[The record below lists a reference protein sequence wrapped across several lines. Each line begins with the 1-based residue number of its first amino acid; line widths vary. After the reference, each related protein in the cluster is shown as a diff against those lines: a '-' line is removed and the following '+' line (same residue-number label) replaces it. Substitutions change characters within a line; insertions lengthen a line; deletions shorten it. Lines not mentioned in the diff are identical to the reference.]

1 MAFSSHTDDLRQ
13 EVTAD
18 TNLSGSNLLANVSI
32 DSEMNGSF
40 SSGSIDLGDLEP
52 TPRTDRT
59 DQTYTKPVPDNV
71 IQFSLQNQQQI
82 PQDFNK
88 QHTPYPGDMQVESVT
103 SERSDV
109 HSQVSGT
116 EELRRGDNSN
126 EITEEFDSRGVNH
139 VEPLM
144 PARLKPLKEKSNI
157 STKEEERGDDFPR
170 RKVPSPP
177 QLKKTVGFN
186 PEVETIDK
194 SVEISQSDST
204 VSDGQIT
211 PLPEDQIS
219 PRDNFT
225 PDSQSVYVNN
235 QGFNNVGKPEP
246 KKFEAFFVRGSL
258 TESQDTSIAS
268 HRSDLDDAFAKESFT
283 IPDQIH
289 TPEAAR
295 AAGIPIIDSSEHP
308 LLLRQTSR
316 EGSIGSS
323 RSSGD
328 FSDHESRKIHF
339 DHKTRESVKTE
350 PGYPI
355 ESSHINIKSPGQYI
369 IQKPVLV
376 NRRKDEDKNIK
387 PNATNFAAIKQLKE
401 FGNVDNSG
409 LIYMQHGQEKEGQ
422 KSPLKEALQ
431 KNKVAKKTTFAPLPN
446 QRTWQQSLATSNQN
460 QDSTA
465 GASDAGTASQE
476 LLKIKMKLEEKRKAI
491 ERKKHTQ
498 EIQQQKMRQR
508 LGKAAF
514 MHVIA
519 KPKEEEEDELE
530 AENTGRRPAS
540 LVPSRMTTSDPQV
553 QVEPRVS
560 KVPERNVM
568 NTSDSS
574 AKQVTPRRFSRDD
587 IQQTIENVK
596 TKWFNGDDTVSSRI
610 QNEELSQQRTES
622 PERSR
627 TRRSLSVESKEPEVS
642 QRIGSK
648 REPDTDENP
657 ETYGEYNNS
666 LDKLNQSL
674 TDLQGEIMR
683 LSLKQ
688 KQAGQPADKA
698 VNNEINRQN
707 KNDNSVN
714 ESVRSHTPP
723 NVLEVKSKVESPRV
737 TETGRPRGAQ
747 MRSSS
752 EPRQIVSEQVP
763 EEQIGNY
770 QSHTLPRQP
779 TYQHN
784 QVSPYMM
791 QGHVAGPAGPV
802 YSNPN
807 QFVPIPGGTGM
818 VPTPQQYGSYLM
830 GPTPGQIG
838 QIPPQQITPPYQQSP
853 PHMYPQTVPMYG
865 QPFTQQ
871 NIISPQS
878 QPYPTMYATQPQP
891 QYQPHP
897 HLASTYT
904 TASHPQ
910 HAPYTQPMTVT
921 QQQEPVVNGT
931 TYTQVQNQVPTTS
944 QTVFQDTSKVPS
956 ARKEPDDS
964 KNVTENRTQ
973 DQDGFFISMH
983 ENSPRRQKTQIS
995 SDQKSKIDAEP
1006 VSRIDKTDNSVISEN
1021 RQPEVSNVAVK
1032 NSYDSSVIADFAQK
1046 IADKPPE
1053 SDRIKEVQP
1062 STSQT
1067 TDISQVSDTSQAGGE
1082 ETESSVQDT
1091 SVVGFVIGQDES
1103 MLDQVSSFHYFK
1115 QPIAMQWT
1123 PILLL

>member
-1 MAFSSHTDDLRQ
+1 
-13 EVTAD
+13 
-18 TNLSGSNLLANVSI
+18 
-32 DSEMNGSF
+32 MNGSF

-59 DQTYTKPVPDNV
+59 DQTYTKPTPENV
-71 IQFSLQNQQQI
+71 IQFSLQNQLQI

-88 QHTPYPGDMQVESVT
+88 QQTPYPGDMQIESVT
-103 SERSDV
+103 SERSDA
-109 HSQVSGT
+109 HSVVSGT
-116 EELRRGDNSN
+116 EELQRGDNSN
-126 EITEEFDSRGVNH
+126 ELTEEFDSRGVNQ

-157 STKEEERGDDFPR
+157 STKEEERGDDFPKK
-170 RKVPSPP
+170 KVPSPP
-177 QLKKTVGFN
+177 QLKKAVGFN
-186 PEVETIDK
+186 PEIETIDK
-194 SVEISQSDST
+194 SVEISRSDST

-219 PRDNFT
+219 PRDSFT
-225 PDSQSVYVNN
+225 IDPQSFHVDN
-235 QGFNNVGKPEP
+235 QGLNNVAGKPGP
-246 KKFEAFFVRGSL
+246 KKFEAFFIRGSL

-268 HRSDLDDAFAKESFT
+268 HRSDLDDAFVKESFT
-283 IPDQIH
+283 VPDQIH

-339 DHKTRESVKTE
+339 DHKTRESAKIE
-350 PGYPI
+350 PGNIP
-355 ESSHINIKSPGQYI
+355 ESSHVNIKSPGQYI
-369 IQKPVLV
+369 IQKPVIV
-376 NRRKDEDKNIK
+376 NRRKEDDKNIK
-387 PNATNFAAIKQLKE
+387 ANATNFAAIKQLKDL
-401 FGNVDNSG
+401 GTVDNSG
-409 LIYMQHGQEKEGQ
+409 LIYMQHGQEKEGP

-431 KNKVAKKTTFAPLPN
+431 KNKAVKKTTFAPLPN
-446 QRTWQQSLATSNQN
+446 QRTWGQSVATNNQN
-460 QDSTA
+460 QESA
-465 GASDAGTASQE
+465 VEASDPGTASQE

-519 KPKEEEEDELE
+519 KPKEEEEDDLE
-530 AENTGRRPAS
+530 NEGQGRRPTS

-560 KVPERNVM
+560 KTPERNVM
-568 NTSDSS
+568 NTSDS
-574 AKQVTPRRFSRDD
+574 AKQVAPRRFSRDD

-596 TKWFNGDDTVSSRI
+596 TKWFNGDDSVSSRI
-610 QNEELSQQRTES
+610 QNEKLSQQRTES

-627 TRRSLSVESKEPEVS
+627 TRRSLSVESREPEVS
-642 QRIGSK
+642 QRISPK
-648 REPDTDENP
+648 REPEIEGNPDES
-657 ETYGEYNNS
+657 YGEYNNS

-688 KQAGQPADKA
+688 KQSGQPIDKM
-698 VNNEINRQN
+698 VNNDINRQN
-707 KNDNSVN
+707 RNDNSVN
-714 ESVRSHTPP
+714 GSVRSNTPP
-723 NVLEVKSKVESPRV
+723 NVLEVRSKDESPRSV
-737 TETGRPRGAQ
+737 QTSRPRGV
-747 MRSSS
+747 RSSS
-752 EPRQIVSEQVP
+752 EPRQIMSEQVP

-770 QSHTLPRQP
+770 QSQTLPRQFQP
-779 TYQHN
+779 N

-807 QFVPIPGGTGM
+807 QFVPVPSGTGM

-830 GPTPGQIG
+830 GPSPGQMG

-853 PHMYPQTVPMYG
+853 PHMYPQTVPTVPMYG

-871 NIISPQS
+871 NLMSPPS
-878 QPYPTMYATQPQP
+878 QPYPNIYATQPQP
-891 QYQPHP
+891 QFQPHP

-904 TASHPQ
+904 TPSHPQ

-921 QQQEPVVNGT
+921 QQPEPVINGT
-931 TYTQVQNQVPTTS
+931 TYTQVQNRVPTS
-944 QTVFQDTSKVPS
+944 NQTVSQGIPPESKVQNRVPITKQTVSQDITVENKISS
-956 ARKEPDDS
+956 ARKEPDSS
-964 KNVTENRTQ
+964 KNVTETRMQ
-973 DQDGFFISMH
+973 DEDGFFVTMH

-995 SDQKSKIDAEP
+995 DQKAKVDAEN
-1006 VSRIDKTDNSVISEN
+1006 VGRIDNVDNSVISET
-1021 RQPEVSNVAVK
+1021 RQTEVSNAAVK
-1032 NSYDSSVIADFAQK
+1032 NSYESSVIADFAQK

-1053 SDRIKEVQP
+1053 SVRIKEVQP
-1062 STSQT
+1062 DTSLTTDTSQ
-1067 TDISQVSDTSQAGGE
+1067 ISDTSQVGQG
-1082 ETESSVQDT
+1082 ETESSVHDT
-1091 SVVGFVIGQDES
+1091 SSVVGFVIGQDES
-1103 MLDQVSSFHYFK
+1103 MLDQVSRFHNMPVKYAVK
-1115 QPIAMQWT
+1115 
-1123 PILLL
+1123 